1 MKLKKIELTEDGKVE
16 SVWLLS
22 TDQYYFL
29 IHYAINNLIQRGLVQ
44 AETISEMDFK
54 KLQEEE
60 MEDLKKNFL
69 KEVDVKD
76 LPRA

>member
-1 MKLKKIELTEDGKVE
+1 MKLKKLELTQDGKVE

-29 IHYAINNLIQRGLVQ
+29 IQYAISNLIQRGLVQ
-44 AETISEMDFK
+44 SETISEEDFK
-54 KLQEEE
+54 KMQESEL
-60 MEDLKKNFL
+60 DISILNNL
-69 KEVDVKD
+69 DIKD